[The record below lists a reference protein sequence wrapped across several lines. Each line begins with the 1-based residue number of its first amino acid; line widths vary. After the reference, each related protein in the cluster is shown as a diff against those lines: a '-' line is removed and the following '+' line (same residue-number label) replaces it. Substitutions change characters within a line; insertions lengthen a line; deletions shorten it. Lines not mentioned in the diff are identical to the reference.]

1 MLYLYD
7 KHNKLLAPCKETEFK
22 SHGLLERQDL
32 AKWIELNPAILGEDL
47 MIITTEYDRF
57 DKTNERLDLLGI
69 DKEGNLVVIELK
81 RDDSGKSVDL
91 QAIKYAAYCST
102 LSLADLVDMY
112 IRYQKQKGI
121 TLTQEESQKTILDF
135 IDNDDFEELNDRPR
149 IILVAK
155 EFRPEVTASVL
166 WLRKFAIDI
175 TCVKWDPYELADGQV
190 AINSS
195 VLIPLPEA
203 KDFVIQAE
211 RKEIIEHSK
220 TVTQTETVQFFS
232 QCIDVLK
239 KKLPREYLEPAP
251 KSYYQ
256 ISTGLSGV
264 HFEWGFHGRP
274 RSSFGVELHF
284 EKGNKESN
292 LALYS
297 ACAQLKQQLE
307 SALNETV
314 IFQQVWGKAWARL
327 YVEKQQGKIT
337 DDLRDWAVEKMQ
349 ILIQVLQPELDKK
362 KELTSCWS

>member
-7 KHNKLLAPCKETEFK
+7 KGDKSLTPCKETEFK
-22 SHGLLERQDL
+22 SQGLLERQDL
-32 AKWIELNPAILGEDL
+32 AKWIELNPSILGEEL

-57 DKTNERLDLLGI
+57 DKTNERLDLLSI
-69 DKEGNLVVIELK
+69 DKEGNLVIIELK
-81 RDDSGKSVDL
+81 RDDSGKNVDL

-102 LSLADLVDMY
+102 LSLVDLIEMY
-112 IRYQKQKGI
+112 VRYQNQKGI
-121 TLTQEESQKTILDF
+121 VLSQEEAQKAILDF

-166 WLRKFAIDI
+166 WIRKFAIDI
-175 TCVKWDPYELADGQV
+175 TCVKWDPYELSNGQM

-203 KDFVIQAE
+203 RDFVIQAE
-211 RKEIIEHSK
+211 RKEIVEHSK
-220 TVTQTETVQFFS
+220 TLTQTEYMQFYS
-232 QCIDVLK
+232 QCIESLK
-239 KKLPREYLEPAP
+239 VKLPCEYLTPKP

-284 EKGNKESN
+284 EKGNRDAN
-292 LALYS
+292 LKLFS
-297 ACAQLKQQLE
+297 ACAQLKDRIEAELSESLILQQD
-307 SALNETV
+307 
-314 IFQQVWGKAWARL
+314 WGKTWARL
-327 YVEKQQGKIT
+327 YIEKQQGKIT
-337 DDLRDWAVEKMQ
+337 DELKDWAVEKMHM
-349 ILIQVLQPELDKK
+349 LIQLLQPELDKAK
-362 KELTSCWS
+362 RANN

>member
-7 KHNKLLAPCKETEFK
+7 KRNKSLSPCKETEFK

-32 AKWIELNPAILGEDL
+32 AKWIELNPSILGEEL
-47 MIITTEYDRF
+47 MIVTTEYDRF
-57 DKTNERLDLLGI
+57 DKTNERLDLLSI

-102 LSLADLVDMY
+102 LSLSDLIDMY
-112 IRYQKQKGI
+112 VRYQNQKGS
-121 TLTQEESQKTILDF
+121 TLSQEEAQKAILDF
-135 IDNDDFEELNDRPR
+135 IDNDDFEEFNDRPR

-166 WLRKFAIDI
+166 WLRKFALDI
-175 TCVKWDPYELADGQV
+175 TCVKWDPYELSDGQV
-190 AINSS
+190 AVNSS

-211 RKEIIEHSK
+211 RKETVEHSK
-220 TVTQTETVQFFS
+220 TLTQTEYVQFFS
-232 QCIDVLK
+232 QCVELLK
-239 KKLPREYLEPAP
+239 IKLPREYVTPTP

-256 ISTGLSGV
+256 IPTGISGV

-274 RSSFGVELHF
+274 RSSFGVEIHF

-292 LALYS
+292 LALFS
-297 ACAQLKQQLE
+297 ACAQLKAQLE
-307 SALNETV
+307 SVLHETL
-314 IFQQVWGKAWARL
+314 ILQQDWGKTWARL
-327 YVEKQQGKIT
+327 YIEKQQGKIT
-337 DDLRDWAVEKMQ
+337 DELKNWAVDKIQ
-349 ILIQVLQPELDKK
+349 LLIQILQPELDKAK
-362 KELTSCWS
+362 RANN